1 MVYSLGLLVALL
13 YDKLAMVVPVQ
24 IDGFAPSV
32 MDGGAEAFKVTVIAI
47 EVLEQPVVLL
57 VNTIVAL

>member
-1 MVYSLGLLVALL
+1 
-13 YDKLAMVVPVQ
+13 MVVPVQ

-32 MDGGAEAFKVTVIAI
+32 MDGGAEAFKVTVIAM
-47 EVLEQPVVLL
+47 EALEQPVVLL